1 MENKEAIYT
10 VKGTH
15 PLFTMMFYSVII
27 AVLVASGS
35 YVSKQKNLA
44 KGLQADAGPEVTTF
58 LSVMTR

>member
-15 PLFTMMFYSVII
+15 PLFTMLFFSVII

-35 YVSKQKNLA
+35 YVSKQKSVARELS
-44 KGLQADAGPEVTTF
+44 ADLGSAVTF
-58 LSVMTR
+58 LSTER